1 MPSFWSGESLSC
13 LNFTVIIL
21 LDYQYRRTRSM
32 QLIKYIF
39 RVAYNPRHQNG
50 VSKPRFSAPA
60 QIQFSIRHLPPGFQ
74 MPRSRKCHVVEM
86 QTYFGYVT
94 VFSARKYICA
104 PRQLST
110 CWLLEDQVLQQEQG
124 RCKRQKEPVGAPCFC
139 YCRYLFHYSSQF
151 VFASSP
157 RLLFLLFTSYQI

>member
-1 MPSFWSGESLSC
+1 
-13 LNFTVIIL
+13 
-21 LDYQYRRTRSM
+21 M

-94 VFSARKYICA
+94 VFFHPEIHLRSQATVDLLA
-104 PRQLST
+104 P
-110 CWLLEDQVLQQEQG
+110 
-124 RCKRQKEPVGAPCFC
+124 
-139 YCRYLFHYSSQF
+139 
-151 VFASSP
+151 
-157 RLLFLLFTSYQI
+157 

>member
-1 MPSFWSGESLSC
+1 
-13 LNFTVIIL
+13 
-21 LDYQYRRTRSM
+21 M

-39 RVAYNPRHQNG
+39 RVAYNPRHQNS

-94 VFSARKYICA
+94 VFSTRKYICA

-110 CWLLEDQVLQQEQG
+110 CWLLEDQVLQHERG
-124 RCKRQKEPVGAPCFC
+124 RCKRQKEPVRAPCFC

-157 RLLFLLFTSYQI
+157 RLLFLLFTSYQIWGILDRLVQYIWLNQLSLLHKSEAYLSS